1 MAKKMI
7 SNTFMDVINTPIILF
22 RMLSPFS
29 FKYYFLKYSKE
40 RALNKQTSIFHQTL
54 KDKKYSMQFDLFILY
69 TQQNAAFK
77 SMLYFD
83 ECKYFEEQGKK
94 CFALHYCVI
103 NVKNDNMQK
112 QKG

>member
-1 MAKKMI
+1 
-7 SNTFMDVINTPIILF
+7 
-22 RMLSPFS
+22 
-29 FKYYFLKYSKE
+29 
-40 RALNKQTSIFHQTL
+40 
-54 KDKKYSMQFDLFILY
+54 MQFDLFILY